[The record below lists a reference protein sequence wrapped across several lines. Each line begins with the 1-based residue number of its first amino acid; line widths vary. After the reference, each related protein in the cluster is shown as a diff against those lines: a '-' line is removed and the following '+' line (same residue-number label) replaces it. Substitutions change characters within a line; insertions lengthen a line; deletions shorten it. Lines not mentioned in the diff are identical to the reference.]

1 MGDHGQIMIVSPS
14 TDTVVVRMG
23 DDNGGNI
30 ELANTLQNLARRTA
44 T

>member
-1 MGDHGQIMIVSPS
+1 
-14 TDTVVVRMG
+14 MG